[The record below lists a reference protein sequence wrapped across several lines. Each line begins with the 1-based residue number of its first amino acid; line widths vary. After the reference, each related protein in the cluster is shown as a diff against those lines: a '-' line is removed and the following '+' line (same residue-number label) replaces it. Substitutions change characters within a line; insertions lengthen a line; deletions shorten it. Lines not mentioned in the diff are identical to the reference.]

1 MRNADLDRR
10 VSIEKHNAIDEN
22 KLPVK
27 TRFSGCFYFILF
39 FIQTAHEIFD
49 IASSVYYRYIILLYN
64 IFNIIQAS
72 FNSSPEAHSV

>member
-39 FIQTAHEIFD
+39 FYINRSRNIRYCKFCILQI
-49 IASSVYYRYIILLYN
+49 YYT
-64 IFNIIQAS
+64 IIQY
-72 FNSSPEAHSV
+72 F